1 MSEGHPHQEHPHDDG
16 HHEAPKPPAKKAQ
29 TSVIRTMV
37 MGLGISLCVALV
49 AVVSV
54 FVYGIYKKQWSGP
67 GASMIAHALPLPA
80 ATVNGNVIRYSEY
93 LDDLTT
99 VRRFFAKQAEQA
111 AADGSPFEGP
121 SDDEL
126 RKGVLD
132 RLVQAEILTEEA
144 ARFNL
149 VVDEKEVEDEYGKI
163 AAAEGA
169 NPEEKIQELYG
180 WSVAQFKEKVMK
192 PYILQTKLATAVEND
207 ESLNASVKTRAE
219 EALGKV
225 KGGGDFAELA
235 KEYSGD
241 PSTAAE
247 GGDLGWFERGIMVK
261 EFEDSAFA
269 LGKGDVSDLVKTRFG
284 YHIIRCDDV
293 EKDKKTGEVTRVK
306 ASHILIPGT
315 SVDEYLQTQTENAAI
330 KKYVKE

>member
-1 MSEGHPHQEHPHDDG
+1 MSEGHPHQEHPHDDV
-16 HHEAPKPPAKKAQ
+16 HHAAPKPSAKKAQ
-29 TSVIRTMV
+29 ASIIRTMA

-80 ATVNGNVIRYSEY
+80 ATVNGNVIRYADY
-93 LDDLTT
+93 LDDLAT

-111 AADGSPFEGP
+111 NADGAPFDAP
-121 SDDEL
+121 TDDEL
-126 RKGVLD
+126 RSGVLE
-132 RLVQAEILTEEA
+132 RLVQAEILSEEV
-144 ARFNL
+144 ARFNI
-149 VVDEKEVEDEYGKI
+149 VADQKEVDDEYGKI

-192 PYILQTKLATAVEND
+192 PYLLQTKLATAIEND
-207 ESLNASVKTRAE
+207 EALNAPAKTRAE
-219 EALGKV
+219 EALSKV

-247 GGDLGWFERGIMVK
+247 GGNLDWFERGIMVK
-261 EFEDSAFA
+261 EFEDVAFA
-269 LGKGDVSDLVKTRFG
+269 LKKGDVSDLVKTRFG
-284 YHIIRCDDV
+284 YHIIRCDDI

-315 SVDEYLQTQTENAAI
+315 NVEEYLKSQTDKATI

>member
-1 MSEGHPHQEHPHDDG
+1 MSEGHPHEEHPHDS
-16 HHEAPKPPAKKAQ
+16 HHDAPKPSGKKAQ
-29 TSVIRTMV
+29 ASVIRTMV
-37 MGLGISLCVALV
+37 TGLGISLCVALV

-54 FVYGIYKKQWSGP
+54 FVYGIYKKQWAGP

-93 LDDLTT
+93 LDDLVT

-111 AADGSPFEGP
+111 AADGAPFDAP
-121 SDDEL
+121 SDAEL

-132 RLVQAEILTEEA
+132 RLVQAEILSEET
-144 ARFNL
+144 ARFN
-149 VVDEKEVEDEYGKI
+149 VSASADEVDAEYDKI

-192 PYILQTKLATAVEND
+192 PYVLQTKLAVVIEND
-207 ESLNASVKTRAE
+207 ETLGGAAKARAE
-219 EALGKV
+219 EALAKA
-225 KGGGDFAELA
+225 KGGADFAELA

-241 PSTAAE
+241 PSSAAE

-261 EFEDSAFA
+261 EFEDAAFA
-269 LGKGDVSDLVKTRFG
+269 MKAGDTSELVKTRFG
-284 YHIIRCDDV
+284 YHIIRAEEV

-306 ASHILIPGT
+306 ARHILVPGPN
-315 SVDEYLQTQTENAAI
+315 VDEYLKAQTDKATV